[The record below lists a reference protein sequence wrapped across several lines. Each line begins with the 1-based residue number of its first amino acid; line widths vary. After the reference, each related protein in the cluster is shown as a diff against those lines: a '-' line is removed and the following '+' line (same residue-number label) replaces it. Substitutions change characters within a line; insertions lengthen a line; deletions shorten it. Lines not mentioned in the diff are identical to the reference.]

1 MHVIEYLGMA
11 LLISG
16 TLWNGDIMGKL
27 REVREKYRELQRQ
40 N

>member
-1 MHVIEYLGMA
+1 MHVFKYLGMA